1 MVSEKVKGKWVITNW
16 KSRIDSERKCYLFTY
31 YLRSEWQRDKDIPL
45 HTQSCY
51 SDNLQETINSLSENE
66 DIVCLQVYEK
76 KEIDFESEK

>member
-31 YLRSEWQRDKDIPL
+31 YLRSEWKVDKEIPL

-76 KEIDFESEK
+76 KEIDFEREK